1 LKKVVLIGF
10 ILKAFCSIFY
20 DKKYLQGRLFEGS
33 LSGYLFCLRS
43 IWQRNFLRL
52 AKPFP
57 WPVGLNCHI
66 SSKDNIFFH
75 VDDLNNFQSPGTYF
89 QNFKGKIILGR
100 GCYIAPNVG
109 IITVNHDIENLREHA
124 EAEDVEL
131 GDNCWIGMNSIV
143 LPGVILGARTIVA
156 AGSVVTKSFPQ
167 GAVVLGGVPAVIIK
181 SLSNTTP

>member
-1 LKKVVLIGF
+1 
-10 ILKAFCSIFY
+10 
-20 DKKYLQGRLFEGS
+20 
-33 LSGYLFCLRS
+33 
-43 IWQRNFLRL
+43 
-52 AKPFP
+52 
-57 WPVGLNCHI
+57 
-66 SSKDNIFFH
+66 